1 MGRFQCGS
9 GPEAGGNVRGMIPSY
24 ELNDG
29 TTLPAIGFGTYPLRG
44 ADGVESL
51 ISALHTG
58 YRLIDSAVN
67 YENEGAVGE
76 TVRRSGVPREE
87 IVFTSK
93 LPGRHHGYADATAAV
108 RESAYRLGVEQIDLY
123 LIHWP
128 NPITGRYVEAWQAL
142 VDAQSAGVLRTI
154 GVSNFLPEH
163 LDAIIAATGVTP
175 AVNQVELHPYFP
187 QVAQR
192 ASHAELGVR
201 TESWSPLG
209 RAGEVFADPVIT
221 AIASAHGRTPSQ
233 VVLRWQVQ
241 LGSVPLP
248 KAASAE
254 RQAENLAVFDFELA
268 DDEVAAITALGRPD
282 GRLFGADPASHEEM

>member
-1 MGRFQCGS
+1 
-9 GPEAGGNVRGMIPSY
+9 MIPSY

-44 ADGVESL
+44 PSGVDS
-51 ISALHTG
+51 IVSALRAG

-67 YENEGAVGE
+67 YENEGTVGE
-76 TVRRSGVPREE
+76 AVRRSGVPREE
-87 IVFTSK
+87 IVITSK
-93 LPGRHHGYADATAAV
+93 LPGRHHGHEAATACIH
-108 RESAYRLGVEQIDLY
+108 ESAHRLGVEQIDLY

-142 VDAQSAGVLRTI
+142 VDAQRAGVLRSI

-192 ASHAELGVR
+192 AKNAELGIR

-209 RAGEVFADPVIT
+209 RGRDVFAEP
-221 AIASAHGRTPSQ
+221 AIAEIAGAHGRTPAQ

-254 RQAENLAVFDFELA
+254 RQAENLAVFDFELSA
-268 DDEVAAITALGRPD
+268 DEVAAITALGRPD